1 MHEKKASKCRLLGV
15 FWPRAV
21 NAPPPP
27 PEPFFNDPPAPLLA
41 VQTRPPARI
50 FRHKHGERERESPG
64 PPPPLC
70 NSAHTCGASPPPPP
84 PVQRSAVTFKTG
96 LLPSLFPRTNSRFL
110 SGPPSSLSLPA
121 AGGGESG
128 GGGEQAR
135 DKRTD
140 GGSFFA
146 PGVSDWH

>member
-1 MHEKKASKCRLLGV
+1 MPSSRRFFGQGRSMHRRPFAGAV
-15 FWPRAV
+15 FYLTI
-21 NAPPPP
+21 
-27 PEPFFNDPPAPLLA
+27 PPAPLLA
-41 VQTRPPARI
+41 VQTHPPARI

-70 NSAHTCGASPPPPP
+70 NSAHTCGAPPPP

-96 LLPSLFPRTNSRFL
+96 LLPSPSLGQTLAFYRGRRQASPSPRL
-110 SGPPSSLSLPA
+110 EW
-121 AGGGESG
+121 GESG

-140 GGSFFA
+140 GRTDGGSFLA